1 MTAHRVQPQMMG
13 ITPSNVG
20 GFDDVEKASL
30 VFFRNDQ
37 MAQLKHLQELNEWLS
52 IEVIQFPSY
61 KL

>member
-1 MTAHRVQPQMMG
+1 MMG

-37 MAQLKHLQELNEWLS
+37 IAQQKHLQELNEWLS

>member
-52 IEVIQFPSY
+52 I
-61 KL
+61 

>member
-30 VFFRNDQ
+30 VFFSQRSDGTTETFTGV
-37 MAQLKHLQELNEWLS
+37 K
-52 IEVIQFPSY
+52 
-61 KL
+61 

>member
-1 MTAHRVQPQMMG
+1 MTLKRPVL
-13 ITPSNVG
+13 
-20 GFDDVEKASL
+20 F
-30 VFFRNDQ
+30 FFRNDQ